1 MRKHAILSASG
12 AHRWLNC
19 PPSARLEQ
27 QFPDETSAYAA
38 EGTKAHKIAEGILL
52 DKIDEPTPDEMN
64 EMHEHVSRYVEVVM
78 EKLTPGADLYVEQ
91 YLDFSPWVPEGFG
104 TGDAV
109 IVSDEAIEIVDLKYG
124 KGVKIDAEG
133 NPQLRLYALG
143 AYNQFGALYDFD
155 KVRVTIVQPRL
166 DHISSEELT
175 VEELLKWGEEIKPI
189 AQKAFKGE
197 GEFNPGPHCRFCKAR
212 RSCRA
217 RAEYHMNLARYEFK
231 EPALL
236 SVEEIAEILKQADDL
251 AAWAKEVKEHALTLA
266 FRDGVKIPGWKV
278 VEGRSTR
285 KIADEA
291 ALAEKLAAE
300 GVDPFKKV
308 MKTLTELEK
317 TVGKKR
323 FAELADGLIVKPPG
337 KPTLVEEADKRPEVI
352 PAALE
357 FSE

>member
-1 MRKHAILSASG
+1 MKKHAVLAPSA
-12 AHRWLNC
+12 AHRWLTC
-19 PPSARLEQ
+19 TPSARLEER
-27 QFPDETSAYAA
+27 FPDETSSYAE
-38 EGTKAHKIAEGILL
+38 EGTKAHKIAEGLL
-52 DKIDEPTPDEMN
+52 RGEIDDPTPDEMN
-64 EMHEHVSRYVEVVM
+64 DMLEHVGQYVEVVM

-143 AYNQFGALYDFD
+143 AYNQFGALYNFD

-300 GVDPFKKV
+300 GVDPFKQV
-308 MKTLTELEK
+308 LKTITELEK
-317 TVGKKR
+317 AVGKKR
-323 FAELADGLIVKPPG
+323 FNEIAAGLIEKPPG
-337 KPTLVEEADKRPEVI
+337 RPTLVEETDKRPEI
-352 PAALE
+352 NRAAID
-357 FSE
+357 FK

>member
-19 PPSARLEQ
+19 PLSARLEEH
-27 QFPDETSAYAA
+27 FPDEPSTYA
-38 EGTKAHKIAEGILL
+38 EEVTKAHKLAEGILL
-52 DKIDEPTPDEMN
+52 DKIDEPAPDEMF
-64 EMHEHVSRYVEVVM
+64 EHVSRYVEVVL

-91 YLDFSPWVPEGFG
+91 RLDFSPWVPEGFG

-109 IVSDEAIEIVDLKYG
+109 IVSDDVLEIIDLKYG
-124 KGVKIDAEG
+124 KGVQVDAEG

-143 AYNQFGALYDFD
+143 AYNQFGMIYNFD
-155 KVRVTIVQPRL
+155 RVRMTIVQPRL
-166 DHISSEELT
+166 DHVSTEKLSLK
-175 VEELLKWGEEIKPI
+175 ELLQWGEEIKPI

-197 GEFNPGPHCRFCKAR
+197 GEFNPGPHCRFCRAR

-217 RAEYHMNLARYEFK
+217 RAEANLQMARFEFRK
-231 EPALL
+231 PELL
-236 SVEEIAEILKQADDL
+236 SVEEVAEILAQAEEL
-251 AAWAKEVKEHALTLA
+251 AAWAKDVKDFALSQAYLH
-266 FRDGVKIPGWKV
+266 GVKIPGFKV

-285 KIADEA
+285 KITDDAE
-291 ALAEKLAAE
+291 LAKRLEAE
-300 GVDPFKKV
+300 GYDPYKKV

-337 KPTLVEEADKRPEVI
+337 KPTLVEETDKRPEI
-352 PAALE
+352 SRAAME
-357 FSE
+357 FKD